1 MDLVPAPSGEDSLK
15 TPVVE
20 VEAVDMDQLAM
31 SAEERA
37 LEDIPSTYETDSDD
51 SDDWDTLSNADDAI
65 QILRD
70 DQIRDGLGM

>member
-1 MDLVPAPSGEDSLK
+1 
-15 TPVVE
+15 
-20 VEAVDMDQLAM
+20 MDQLAM

-51 SDDWDTLSNADDAI
+51 SEDWDTLSNADDAI